1 MGAGRAI
8 VSHSAATHGAS
19 WAFARTGV
27 QRGRTR
33 DSVVSRGHP
42 LGAVIG
48 VVCLYEYQSASDL
61 FEAAR
66 EAAEDAERI
75 GRDLGRAAAA
85 CGLRGHA
92 PTGTPGGRGGASDP
106 MAPVDRFLDQEART
120 RRRLEED
127 YALIDLACGVI
138 YGRGQD
144 GRGGVCALLGPATA
158 DALWWRYCGGVSWAA
173 VSRHVGMSERWCI
186 EATAA
191 ALDVVDGYGWQRV
204 AEGVGTAET

>member
-1 MGAGRAI
+1 M
-8 VSHSAATHGAS
+8 
-19 WAFARTGV
+19 
-27 QRGRTR
+27 R

-48 VVCLYEYQSASDL
+48 VVYLYEYQSASDL

-66 EAAEDAERI
+66 EAAADAERI

-85 CGLRGHA
+85 CGLRGR
-92 PTGTPGGRGGASDP
+92 PTAGGTGGHGSVSDP

-138 YGRGQD
+138 YGRDQD

-191 ALDVVDGYGWQRV
+191 AMDVVDGYGWRRV
-204 AEGVGTAET
+204 ADGIGDAEG

>member
-1 MGAGRAI
+1 M
-8 VSHSAATHGAS
+8 
-19 WAFARTGV
+19 
-27 QRGRTR
+27 
-33 DSVVSRGHP
+33 
-42 LGAVIG
+42 
-48 VVCLYEYQSASDL
+48 VCLYEYQSASDL
-61 FEAAR
+61 FETAR
-66 EAAEDAERI
+66 EAAADAERI

-120 RRRLEED
+120 
-127 YALIDLACGVI
+127 
-138 YGRGQD
+138 
-144 GRGGVCALLGPATA
+144 A

-191 ALDVVDGYGWQRV
+191 AMDVVDGYGWRRV
-204 AEGVGTAET
+204 ADGIGDAEG